1 MLQAIRLAV
10 VLMSGQ
16 VLPTCPKVGIIKGRV
31 SAAVRYQVYPL
42 SLAAEIIG
50 GVVQPRLQPDPLPD
64 IYQEQL
70 ELSTGLHEVS
80 QCLEKASTWA
90 SSLLKG
96 PTPTRTFN

>member
-31 SAAVRYQVYPL
+31 SAAAVRYQVYPL

-50 GVVQPRLQPDPLPD
+50 GVVQPRLQPDPLLD
-64 IYQEQL
+64 IYQEQS
-70 ELSTGLHEVS
+70 ELST
-80 QCLEKASTWA
+80 
-90 SSLLKG
+90 
-96 PTPTRTFN
+96 